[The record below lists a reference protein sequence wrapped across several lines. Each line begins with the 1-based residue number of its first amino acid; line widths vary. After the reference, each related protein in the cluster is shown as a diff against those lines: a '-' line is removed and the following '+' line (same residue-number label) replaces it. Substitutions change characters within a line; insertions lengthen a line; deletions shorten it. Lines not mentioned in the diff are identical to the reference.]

1 MKFHPATFIDA
12 FGFMAWGDE
21 QLLAVAAAI
30 PEAEY
35 RRDRGISA
43 GSLHKL
49 LIHMMAAQ
57 WIWLSRWQ
65 GVAMPYFETDQD
77 HPNLISL
84 RNRWAVVHE
93 ETKDFLIKQ
102 TVESLA
108 ANFSYKDSRGNPHSL
123 PLGRFIQHMLD
134 HGTYHRGQ
142 ANTLIKL
149 SGGQPVNL
157 SLYRYYEMHGAK

>member
-1 MKFHPATFIDA
+1 
-12 FGFMAWGDE
+12 MAWGDE
-21 QLLAVAAAI
+21 QLLTVAASI

-35 RRDRGISA
+35 LRERGISA

-57 WIWLSRWQ
+57 WVWLSRWQ

-77 HPNLISL
+77 HPNLPSL
-84 RNRWAVVHE
+84 RNRWAIVHAE
-93 ETKDFLIKQ
+93 MKDLLIKQ
-102 TVESLA
+102 TAESLA
-108 ANFSYKDSRGNPHSL
+108 INFSYRDTRGNPHSL
-123 PLGRFIQHMLD
+123 PLGRFVQHVLD

-149 SGGQPVNL
+149 CGGQPINL
-157 SLYRYYEMHGAK
+157 SLYRYYELLG